1 MLDKCY
7 IVPVQKSCNCDCV
20 FCISKSRNYDK
31 ENEILKVDN
40 NFIEN
45 IKLLK
50 KREIKKFEI
59 TGGGEPLLNPNIE
72 SIVNI
77 IKEIIPDSYIKIYTN
92 GFILKTISGIDEVN
106 ISLVSNNDV
115 INNLFMNPKNDNS
128 FIKRITYYRKNYPLS
143 KLRLSI
149 PLIKGG
155 VDNIDKLNKLIADTS
170 CFVDEYV
177 VRTLYPHSLI
187 YEYGYVEFPI
197 EDKMVIYEKDN
208 DVSDFDGLILW
219 SDNHFYK
226 DFNLDK
232 KRYMYGYLFLKPD
245 SATYINEI
253 ESVIEDFDL
262 EIIKKYLI
270 NNFDEVALQ
279 FYQEKDDD
287 YKLIIKRHIDNL
299 VYLFGNDALIYVL
312 DGDGSYQKLLD
323 KIYNLKLEIRRQFGF
338 TEKEHGYILR
348 DDNVSH
354 LNLCHCPDPLISL
367 FERDLSIIE
376 NLDKIELS
384 NSEHKIL
391 KKYRSY
397 HL

>member
-155 VDNIDKLNKLIADTS
+155 IDNIDKLNKLIADTS

-197 EDKMVIYEKDN
+197 EDKRVIYEKDN

-354 LNLCHCPDPLISL
+354 LNLCHCSDPLISL

>member
-155 VDNIDKLNKLIADTS
+155 IDNIDKLNKLIADTS

-187 YEYGYVEFPI
+187 YEYGYVEFPV
-197 EDKMVIYEKDN
+197 EDKRVIYEKDN

-232 KRYMYGYLFLKPD
+232 KRYMYGYLFSKPD

-253 ESVIEDFDL
+253 ESVIENFDL

-299 VYLFGNDALIYVL
+299 VYLFGKGALIYVL

-376 NLDKIELS
+376 NLDKLELS

>member
-92 GFILKTISGIDEVN
+92 GFIFKTISGIDEVN
-106 ISLVSNNDV
+106 ISLVCNNDV

-197 EDKMVIYEKDN
+197 EDKRVIYEKDN

-354 LNLCHCPDPLISL
+354 LNLCHCSDPLISL

>member
-1 MLDKCY
+1 MAS
-7 IVPVQKSCNCDCV
+7 P
-20 FCISKSRNYDK
+20 
-31 ENEILKVDN
+31 
-40 NFIEN
+40 
-45 IKLLK
+45 
-50 KREIKKFEI
+50 
-59 TGGGEPLLNPNIE
+59 PLAP
-72 SIVNI
+72 
-77 IKEIIPDSYIKIYTN
+77 
-92 GFILKTISGIDEVN
+92 
-106 ISLVSNNDV
+106 
-115 INNLFMNPKNDNS
+115 
-128 FIKRITYYRKNYPLS
+128 PLS
-143 KLRLSI
+143 RPAEPPAGDRCRALRLRFVYAPPRVGRRRSVR
-149 PLIKGG
+149 PHRRPDDAREGRAEPCRAVGKCSEEAGMN
-155 VDNIDKLNKLIADTS
+155 DLNR
-170 CFVDEYV
+170 CQ
-177 VRTLYPHSLI
+177 
-187 YEYGYVEFPI
+187 
-197 EDKMVIYEKDN
+197 YEKDN

-253 ESVIEDFDL
+253 ESVIENFDL

-287 YKLIIKRHIDNL
+287 YKFIIKRHIDNL
-299 VYLFGNDALIYVL
+299 VYLFGKDALIYVL

-354 LNLCHCPDPLISL
+354 LNLRHCPDPLISL

-376 NLDKIELS
+376 NLDKLELS